1 MFCSP
6 LPTTLSA
13 RRARS
18 GSGPRPTASPTSTIS
33 QYGAS
38 SDRSRALGGRL
49 ASRDAPLSS
58 TCAAPAASDPGAP
71 SRRTMMRKLFLAGIC
86 GLMLT
91 PAGIALA
98 ASEANMVTG
107 MVQKVDQRSGRVVID
122 GQTFIMNE
130 SGPLALVPQVG
141 HKVALFFDDRNGQ
154 KVITRI

>member
-1 MFCSP
+1 
-6 LPTTLSA
+6 
-13 RRARS
+13 
-18 GSGPRPTASPTSTIS
+18 
-33 QYGAS
+33 
-38 SDRSRALGGRL
+38 
-49 ASRDAPLSS
+49 
-58 TCAAPAASDPGAP
+58 
-71 SRRTMMRKLFLAGIC
+71 MMRKLFLAGIC
-86 GLMLT
+86 GIMLT

-154 KVITRI
+154 KVITRIGQAGTLSARTADVEAPRHEMGHP